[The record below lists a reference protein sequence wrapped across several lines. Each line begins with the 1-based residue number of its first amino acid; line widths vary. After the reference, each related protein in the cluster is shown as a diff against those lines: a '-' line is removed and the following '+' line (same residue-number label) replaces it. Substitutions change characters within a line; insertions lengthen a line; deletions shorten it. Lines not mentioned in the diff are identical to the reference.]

1 MRIAYISSPSFSDVD
16 ISMMSELQEQVELDY
31 YLITYPAELRSAA
44 INIKTAI
51 SVDGVLT
58 ADKIRD
64 LDVVSRFLK
73 KTNFYVVNST
83 KNRTLSWSRI
93 SASLKLFWRIWRGNY
108 DVVHGTG
115 IPGLTTLWMFL
126 FRKKLVL
133 TVHDPIPHSSFNSKS
148 QLLERRLAMKLC
160 RHFILLNKA
169 QKKEFIG
176 FYGINTRRQKIYSS
190 KLGSYNYLQMYSLE
204 SQEGGYSNKYI
215 LFFGKIY
222 SYKGLQHLM
231 PAMLK
236 VHERCPNLKLV
247 VAGKGN
253 FSFDIT
259 PYEKLPYIDIRNRFI
274 PDDELAGLIEN
285 CEFVVVP
292 YIDATQSGVVMSSYA
307 FHKPCLVTNVG
318 GLPEM
323 VIDGKFGRVIPPA
336 DEEKLAKAI
345 CQMCSDRMQLQQFSR
360 NIKSEYQEGDSSWK
374 VIISGLVNIYKDV
387 TVGK

>member
-16 ISMMSELQEQVELDY
+16 ISMMSELQERVELDY

-51 SVDGVLT
+51 PVDGVLT
-58 ADKIRD
+58 ADTISD
-64 LDVVSRFLK
+64 LGVVSRFLK

-93 SASLKLFWRIWRGNY
+93 SASLKLFWRVWRGNY
-108 DVVHGTG
+108 DVVHSTG

-148 QLLERRLAMKLC
+148 QLLERRVAMKLC

-169 QKKEFIG
+169 QKKEFID
-176 FYGINTRRQKIYSS
+176 FYGINTIRQKIYGS
-190 KLGSYNYLQMYSLE
+190 KLGSYNYLQMYSSE
-204 SQEGGYSNKYI
+204 SQEGYSQDKYI

-236 VHERCPNLKLV
+236 VHERCPKLKLV
-247 VAGKGN
+247 VAGKGT
-253 FSFDIT
+253 FPFDIA

-274 PDDELAGLIEN
+274 PDDELAGLIEH

-307 FHKPCLVTNVG
+307 FYKPCLVTNVG

-323 VIDGKFGRVIPPA
+323 VTDGKFGRVIPPA
-336 DEEKLAKAI
+336 DEGQLTEAI
-345 CQMCSDRMQLQQFSR
+345 CQLHSDDTLLNRYSF
-360 NIKSEYQEGDSSWK
+360 NIKSEYQKGESSWK
-374 VIISGLVNIYKDV
+374 KIVGGLVNIYKDV